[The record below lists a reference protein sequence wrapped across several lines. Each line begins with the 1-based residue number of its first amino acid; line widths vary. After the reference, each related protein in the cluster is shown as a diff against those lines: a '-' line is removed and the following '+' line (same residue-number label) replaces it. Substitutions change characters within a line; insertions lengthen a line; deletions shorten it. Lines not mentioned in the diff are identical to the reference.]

1 MIQKNKKKKSLK
13 KEISLK
19 EYKEFKAWQKDMKE
33 LDDESY
39 MDFGGSEP
47 EEIIYTYNFNF
58 SFK

>member
-33 LDDESY
+33 LDDER
-39 MDFGGSEP
+39 
-47 EEIIYTYNFNF
+47 
-58 SFK
+58 